1 MISRI
6 FLASGAVVAAAT
18 ETGDLQ
24 TVKSVL
30 LILFLVIGAVWLLV
44 DIRRNLIATY
54 GATPPPTPAPVSTP
68 ASAPAAAPQ
77 IAVSGERPSPA
88 VLAVIAAAVH
98 CTLGSA
104 SHIVAISSHDDESK
118 SWAAEGRRAIYA
130 TRKVR

>member
-6 FLASGAVVAAAT
+6 FLASGAVVSAT
-18 ETGDLQ
+18 AEAGDLQ

-30 LILFLVIGAVWLLV
+30 LIVFLVIGAVWLLV
-44 DIRRNLIATY
+44 DIRRNLLATY
-54 GATPPPTPAPVSTP
+54 GATPPPAPAPAPVSTI

-77 IAVSGERPSPA
+77 ISGERPSPA

-104 SHIVAISSHDDESK
+104 SHIVAISSHDDESQ